1 MFRFISLRTEQMVD
15 PMGLDTAVPRMSWRL
30 ESSQRNVMQT
40 AYRILVAS
48 SPELLA
54 QDKGDLW
61 DSEKWNPMRPYGF
74 LIKEA
79 FEKQSAC
86 LLESEAIPIEV
97 RQNGASLPDGDGTFR

>member
-1 MFRFISLRTEQMVD
+1 
-15 PMGLDTAVPRMSWRL
+15 MGLDTAVPRMSWRL

-61 DSEKWNPMRPYGF
+61 DPGKVESDASVWIPYQGKRLKSNQRVYWKVRSYTNRGETEWSEPARWGSDRRY
-74 LIKEA
+74 A
-79 FEKQSAC
+79 AC
-86 LLESEAIPIEV
+86 SRSEGGSG
-97 RQNGASLPDGDGTFR
+97 N